1 VVVAV
6 WGRSSFACA
15 FACFCEDVVHLAF
28 VSMNKGTRPTA
39 SPQPTRTLVRLK
51 QLLLC
56 LLPPLPNH
64 PSNMTDMYDEKKVP
78 EFALPPY
85 QHEDHGASV
94 SRQDGSAAN
103 VGCVKKCQEDSGA
116 RALNSSGCSR

>member
-1 VVVAV
+1 MDTAHCQSTTHDNA
-6 WGRSSFACA
+6 RTPKTTSFPPSS
-15 FACFCEDVVHLAF
+15 
-28 VSMNKGTRPTA
+28 ST
-39 SPQPTRTLVRLK
+39 
-51 QLLLC
+51 
-56 LLPPLPNH
+56 
-64 PSNMTDMYDEKKVP
+64 NMTDMYDEKKVP